1 MMIVEKK
8 TVQPAT
14 AENGEYEGRH
24 SQKEAAI
31 VLHADISEVDYLR
44 NRARH
49 CETENR
55 KLVEENAAL
64 KKELAES
71 KFAIAHQA
79 ECNDGSRAKREE
91 EYNRRIAEYEDRI
104 RKLEKA
110 LVEASIR

>member
-1 MMIVEKK
+1 MIVEKK

-14 AENGEYEGRH
+14 AENGEYVGRH
-24 SQKEAAI
+24 SQKEAAV

-64 KKELAES
+64 KKELADA
-71 KFAIAHQA
+71 KFSIEYQA
-79 ECNDGSRAKREE
+79 KCSDGSRAKREE

-110 LVEASIR
+110 LIEASIR